1 MRTLTITL
9 VTAFVFLLSQQLPAA
24 SRGPDREERG
34 ASQAVIAGSIKC
46 FFGPEFRRV
55 ALDTFGGLGIIA
67 TPIPTDQF
75 SSFGV
80 STGPLAEECSELIP
94 SLTEHVPRRVCEIG
108 STLQQG
114 DAGIEL
120 LFLCTGRTDAV
131 IAGVGK
137 MARAVNRLGQP

>member
-1 MRTLTITL
+1 MRTLTIT
-9 VTAFVFLLSQQLPAA
+9 VVAAFVFLLGLQLTTD
-24 SRGPDREERG
+24 SRGDDREERG

-46 FFGPEFRRV
+46 FFGQEFRSV

-80 STGPLAEECSELIP
+80 FSGPLAQECSELIP
-94 SLTEHVPRRVCEIG
+94 SLTEQVPRRVCEIG

-137 MARAVNRLGQP
+137 MARAVNRLGQL

>member
-9 VTAFVFLLSQQLPAA
+9 VAAFVVLLAQQLTAA
-24 SRGPDREERG
+24 SRGFDREEHG

-94 SLTEHVPRRVCEIG
+94 FLTEQVPRRVCEIG

>member
-1 MRTLTITL
+1 MRPLTIALIT
-9 VTAFVFLLSQQLPAA
+9 VFVFLLSQQLTAA
-24 SRGPDREERG
+24 DDRDDREARG

-94 SLTEHVPRRVCEIG
+94 FLTEQVPRRVCEIG

-137 MARAVNRLGQP
+137 MAKSVNRLGQP